1 MIVLMIFIFLCVL
14 IIPLRGPSK
23 KKTNSAQAVKTPKEF
38 SKYAVNE
45 DGWLEEI
52 DAEGDQKR

>member
-1 MIVLMIFIFLCVL
+1 MIVLMILIFLCVL

-23 KKTNSAQAVKTPKEF
+23 KKINSAQAVKPPKEF

-45 DGWLEEI
+45 NGWLEEI